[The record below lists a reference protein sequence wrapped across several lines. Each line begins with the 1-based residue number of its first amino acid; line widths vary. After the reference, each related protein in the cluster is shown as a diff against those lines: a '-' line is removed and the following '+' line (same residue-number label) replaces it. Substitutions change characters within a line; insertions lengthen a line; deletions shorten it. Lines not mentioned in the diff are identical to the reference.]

1 MWLICHFYL
10 IFLFQPSHTFHI
22 LVLPLLFS
30 YLYYTKIRNINI
42 IQIKSAIGLY
52 LMYYGFF
59 VYSSP
64 MEFTFAPWY
73 CISLMS
79 IREKDY
85 YVFIGAVFILLHLY
99 TITTLNIIGHLN
111 MNIGRLIKTH
121 NLNVMMHIIVHLAC
135 FLTKQSLSPNFK
147 FQVEEFIS
155 AFSAFLCIFFSD
167 RADEFSLGMLFTSSK
182 SYTSF
187 FLHILEFDWYEY
199 YQNNHFLPVYG
210 GLNWIVVVGVA
221 VISLLKVY

>member
-10 IFLFQPSHTFHI
+10 IYLFKPSHTFHI
-22 LVLPLLFS
+22 LVLPLLF
-30 YLYYTKIRNINI
+30 LNVYYTKLSNVSL
-42 IQIKSAIGLY
+42 IQVKSALGLY

-59 VYSSP
+59 VYQSP

-73 CISLMS
+73 CVTCMS
-79 IREKDY
+79 IRDKDY
-85 YVFIGAVFILLHLY
+85 YVFTGAVFTMIHLY
-99 TITTLNIIGHLN
+99 TLASTNIIGHLN

-121 NLNVMMHIIVHLAC
+121 DLHAVMHIIVHLAC
-135 FLTKQSLSPNFK
+135 FLTKQSLSPDFK
-147 FQVEEFIS
+147 FNLEEFIS

-167 RADEFSLGMLFTSSK
+167 NADEFSMAMLFTSSR

-199 YQNNHFLPVYG
+199 YRNNHFLPVYG
-210 GLNWIVVVGVA
+210 GSNWIVAIGVA
-221 VISLLKVY
+221 LISLLKVY